1 MTHSNIE
8 WTLTFGEEKVHD
20 SLARLVDE
28 ITPGLI
34 DRLATDPSAYP
45 ELITASELVATRAE
59 GLLAET
65 VLSARHA
72 GLTWAQV
79 GKALGIDGQAAQQRF
94 TGTQRE
100 DLRERFRRLEAET
113 LENSVV
119 AARFSAPEP
128 GASAPSVETT
138 TIGHQLDDPRLPPVG
153 TRVTVDNDEF
163 PQVQRGGA
171 YGWHGVAFTSWTW
184 TLEFDNQQ
192 WDHATTYLNK
202 PPAGEGWQ
210 RIGRWGTT
218 VYWKRPTNLPILPG
232 APKPE
237 SFYSERKLRKEL
249 ERNRGEQPSYEA
261 VGQVIGAT
269 VGGAMAQIIKG
280 P

>member
-1 MTHSNIE
+1 MPTNSNIE
-8 WTLTFGEEKVHD
+8 WTLEFGEEKVHD

-34 DRLATDPSAYP
+34 DRLATDPSAYS
-45 ELITASELVATRAE
+45 ELITATELVATRAE

-113 LENSVV
+113 SAVV
-119 AARFSAPEP
+119 STDGANAP
-128 GASAPSVETT
+128 GSTT
-138 TIGHQLDDPRLPPVG
+138 ELAIGHSLDDPRLPPVG
-153 TRVTVDNDEF
+153 TQVTMDNDEF
-163 PQVQRGGA
+163 SQVQRGGP

-184 TLEFDNQQ
+184 TLEFDNRQ
-192 WDHATTYLNK
+192 WEHATTYLNK

-249 ERNRGEQPSYEA
+249 ERNRGEQPNYEAAGA
-261 VGQVIGAT
+261 VGQVIGGV

>member
-1 MTHSNIE
+1 MTNSNIE

-20 SLARLVDE
+20 ALARLVDE

-34 DRLATDPSAYP
+34 DRLATDPSAYQ

-79 GKALGIDGQAAQQRF
+79 GKALGIDSQAAQQRF

-100 DLRERFRRLEAET
+100 DLRERFRRLEAEMQT
-113 LENSVV
+113 ED
-119 AARFSAPEP
+119 F
-128 GASAPSVETT
+128 ASASTA
-138 TIGHQLDDPRLPPVG
+138 IGQPLDDPRLPPVG

-163 PQVQRGGA
+163 AQVQRGGA

-192 WDHATTYLNK
+192 WEHATTYLNK
-202 PPAGEGWQ
+202 PPTGEGWQ

-218 VYWKRPTNLPILPG
+218 VYWKRPTKLPILPG

-237 SFYSERKLRKEL
+237 SFYSQRKLAKEL
-249 ERNRGEQPSYEA
+249 ERNLPSGKQPNYEAAGA

>member
-1 MTHSNIE
+1 MTNSNIE

-20 SLARLVDE
+20 GLARLVDD

-34 DRLATDPSAYP
+34 DRLATDPSAYS

-113 LENSVV
+113 LLEVV
-119 AARFSAPEP
+119 STDGAKAPGSTTEP
-128 GASAPSVETT
+128 TA
-138 TIGHQLDDPRLPPVG
+138 IGHTADDPRLPPVG

-163 PQVQRGGA
+163 PQVQRGGT

-184 TLEFDNQQ
+184 TLEFDNRQ
-192 WDHATTYLNK
+192 WEHATTYLNK
-202 PPAGEGWQ
+202 APAGEGWQ

-232 APKPE
+232 APRPE

-249 ERNRGEQPSYEA
+249 ERNQREQPNYEAAGA
-261 VGQVIGAT
+261 VGQVIGGV

>member
-1 MTHSNIE
+1 MPTDSNIE
-8 WTLTFGEEKVHD
+8 WTLEFGEEKVHD
-20 SLARLVDE
+20 ALARLVDE

-34 DRLATDPSAYP
+34 DRLATDPNAYG

-113 LENSVV
+113 QHDTEQY
-119 AARFSAPEP
+119 A
-128 GASAPSVETT
+128 TT
-138 TIGHQLDDPRLPPVG
+138 STAIGQNTDDPRLPPVG

-163 PQVQRGGA
+163 AQVQRGGA

-192 WDHATTYLNK
+192 WEHATTYLNK
-202 PPAGEGWQ
+202 PPAGDGWQ
-210 RIGRWGTT
+210 RIGRWGTV

-237 SFYSERKLRKEL
+237 SFYSEKKLAKEL
-249 ERNRGEQPSYEA
+249 ERNRADGKPNYEAATA
-261 VGQVIGAT
+261 VGQVLGAT